1 MKARA
6 ILRTSPVALL
16 VLVAVLATV
25 WAVNRPAQAQT
36 QEPVDVTFVDN
47 FGVHPNS
54 SGYVTIDLRGVSG
67 LIEAWATCGGAYPE
81 GGTAQIPSQ
90 VMARKIDPRV
100 LRLRVFNNVGRV
112 VTTSV
117 RINCTFEFLLPP
129 PPPVAPTSLRQQL
142 AKAIQQAG

>member
-6 ILRTSPVALL
+6 LLRTSPVALL
-16 VLVAVLATV
+16 ILVAVLAAV
-25 WAVNRPAQAQT
+25 WAVNRPAGAQT
-36 QEPVDVTFVDN
+36 APVDVTFVDN
-47 FGVHPNS
+47 FGVHPDSN
-54 SGYVTIDLRGVSG
+54 GYVTIDLRSVPD

-117 RINCTFEFLLPP
+117 RINCSFDFLLPP